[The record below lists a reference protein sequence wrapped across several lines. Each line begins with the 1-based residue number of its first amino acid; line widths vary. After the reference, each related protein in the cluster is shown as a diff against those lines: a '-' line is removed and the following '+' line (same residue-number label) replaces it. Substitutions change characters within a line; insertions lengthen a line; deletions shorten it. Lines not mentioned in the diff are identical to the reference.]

1 MTYPEPQSL
10 KGAEDLKP
18 GSLILTNYI
27 SNLIKKKYILFDA
40 YKRTYITYL

>member
-10 KGAEDLKP
+10 QGAEDLKP

-27 SNLIKKKYILFDA
+27 SNLIKKIYI
-40 YKRTYITYL
+40 YYLMHTKEHI